1 MGRLIGLAAMLIT
14 CWLPVA
20 TTAGNLALEGTLTQ
34 GGLMIG
40 KTDPGARVSIDG
52 SPVRVSPDG
61 QFLIG
66 FGRDA
71 KPEARLRISHPGG
84 GLTEKTLKVSK
95 RQYKVQRINGLPP
108 GKVTPS
114 PEDLK
119 RIRGDNAK
127 INQARRQDT
136 NRAYFS
142 SGFRWPATGPISG
155 VYGSRRILN
164 GKPKNPHNGVD
175 VAAPLG
181 APVVAPADGLV
192 VLAQQDMFYTGKTVM
207 IDHGHGLTSV
217 YAHMDKISAT
227 QGQRITKGAA
237 IGTVGKTGRVTGPHL
252 HWGVT
257 LFGMHLD
264 PALLAEGARNMPVR

>member
-1 MGRLIGLAAMLIT
+1 MGWRISLAAMLVIS
-14 CWLPVA
+14 WSPVA
-20 TTAGNLALEGTLTQ
+20 TMAESLTLAGTLTQ
-34 GGLMIG
+34 GGLVIG

-52 SPVRVSPDG
+52 SSVRVSSDG

-71 KPEARLRISHPGG
+71 KPEARLRIRHPGG

-95 RQYKVQRINGLPP
+95 RQYNVQRINGLPP
-108 GKVTPS
+108 GKVTPR

-136 NRAYFS
+136 DRADFS
-142 SGFRWPATGPISG
+142 SGFRWPAAGPISG

-192 VLAQQDMFYTGKTVM
+192 VLAQADMFYTGKTVM

-217 YAHMDKISAT
+217 YAHMDKINVT
-227 QGQRITKGAA
+227 QGQHITKGAA

-257 LFGMHLD
+257 LFGTHLD
-264 PALLAEGARNMPVR
+264 PALLAGKN